1 MLGRSFKFKKVC
13 CNPINLHDDDPNKK
27 GDRQMSEDFVAKN
40 IAFNL
45 TEGYY
50 ICDKCRKE
58 ITKRSREL
66 QTTEIKNEPATVPET
81 TDNESSSSSDKRSED
96 DVFVDKDTDLKAL
109 NESLSIIG
117 ESPVKKQRLE
127 KGKYYKE
134 EKAKKIQDNIC
145 SKLQIGSAPSTSKDH
160 TTASAS
166 HVTNADEEIVNQ
178 LKEKFN
184 TTEKRSEK
192 LQILTVLPKSWSRS
206 KIQEEFKVTQ
216 YMARQA
222 KNLVKE
228 KGVMALPNKRLP
240 TFSKETENII
250 LHFYKSEE
258 ISRIMPGKKDYKSVW
273 KGGFKVQEQKHLI
286 LCNLREAYKLFK
298 TKHPS
303 LKVGFSK
310 FAELRPKE
318 CILAGGAGTHSVCVC
333 TIHQNIKLMIVGSGL
348 SCCTEGEEIHLS
360 DYTSCLAAT
369 TCNEKSIDCFFHDQC
384 SDCNSLSNNFAEY
397 LETIFEKHM
406 IDDISYQRWI
416 STDRTTLETIS
427 KSVNEF
433 IEEFCS
439 NLKLLK
445 RHDYIAKHQSQFCAE
460 KKRTLGDGEMLIL
473 ADFAE
478 NYSFILQDAAQ
489 GFHWNNAQATLH
501 PFVCYYKDEEEL
513 KHLNAVIISD
523 CLHHDTIAVHLF
535 QKKVIEILK
544 TKIPG
549 EINKLIYFSDGAA
562 SQYKNFK
569 NFINL
574 CHHEKDFDMKAE
586 WHFFATSHG
595 KGPCDGL
602 GGTIKR
608 LAAKASLQ
616 RAYNNQIMTP
626 RQLYEFGKENIPGI
640 HFLYT
645 SQEEWSKEKTLLE
658 ERFNIA
664 CTIPGTLKLHSFVP
678 TSLSEL
684 KVKFVSNSTDDKTVR
699 IRKQTNFIF
708 EEIKGFVT
716 AMYDQK
722 WYLACVLETYS
733 DLMEVK
739 LTFLEPN
746 GPSPSFKYPRRPDI
760 LIVPE
765 KDILSIVDPQTATG
779 RTYNLSDKEIKKASE
794 LLNEK
799 LP

>member
-1 MLGRSFKFKKVC
+1 MLGRSSKFKKVC
-13 CNPINLHDDDPNKK
+13 CNPINLHDNEPYKK
-27 GDRQMSEDFVAKN
+27 GDRQMSEDFVVKN
-40 IAFNL
+40 SAFNL
-45 TEGYY
+45 TEGNYL
-50 ICDKCRKE
+50 CDKCRKE
-58 ITKRSREL
+58 ITKRSKEHAE
-66 QTTEIKNEPATVPET
+66 TIKNKPATDPEI
-81 TDNESSSSSDKRSED
+81 TDNESLPSNDDKMSED
-96 DVFVDKDTDLKAL
+96 DVFVDKNIDLRVL
-109 NESLSIIG
+109 NESLSLIG

-127 KGKYYKE
+127 KGIYYKE
-134 EKAKKIQDNIC
+134 GKIKKIQDNIC
-145 SKLQIGSAPSTSKDH
+145 SKLELVSAPSTSKAH
-160 TTASAS
+160 TAESAS
-166 HVTNADEEIVNQ
+166 HFTSVDEEIVNQ
-178 LKEKFN
+178 LKEKYD

-206 KIQEEFKVTQ
+206 RIQEEFKVSQ

-228 KGVMALPNKRLP
+228 KGIMALPNKRLP

-250 LHFYKSEE
+250 LQFYKSEE
-258 ISRIMPGKKDYKSVW
+258 ISRVMPGKKDYKSVR
-273 KGGFKVQEQKHLI
+273 KEGVKVQEQKHLI

-298 TKHPS
+298 TKQPS
-303 LKVGFSK
+303 IKVGFSK

-333 TIHQNIKLMIVGSGL
+333 TIHQNIKLMILGSVL
-348 SCCTEGEEIHLS
+348 SRCTEGEEIHLS
-360 DYTSCLAAT
+360 DYISCLAAT
-369 TCNEKSIDCFFHDQC
+369 TCNKKSVDCFFYQC
-384 SDCNSLSNNFAEY
+384 SDCDTLFNNFAEF

-406 IDDISYQRWI
+406 IDDISYKRWI
-416 STDRTTLETIS
+416 STDRTTLETIT
-427 KSVNEF
+427 KPVNEF

-439 NLKLLK
+439 NLKILK

-460 KKRTLGDGEMLIL
+460 RKRTLGDGEMLIL

-478 NYSFILQDAAQ
+478 NYAFILQDAAQ
-489 GFHWNNAQATLH
+489 GYHYNNAQATLH
-501 PFVCYYKDEEEL
+501 PFVCYYKDDEEL

-535 QKKVIEILK
+535 QKKVIEVLK
-544 TKIPG
+544 AEIPQD
-549 EINKLIYFSDGAA
+549 INKLTYFTDGAA

-574 CHHEKDFDMKAE
+574 CHHEKDFDIKAE

-608 LAAKASLQ
+608 LAAKSSLQ

-640 HFLYT
+640 HFVY
-645 SQEEWSKEKTLLE
+645 SSEEEWSEEKTLLE
-658 ERFNIA
+658 ERFKNA
-664 CTIPGTLKLHSFVP
+664 CTIPGTQKLHSFVP

-699 IRKQTNFIF
+699 IRKQTNFTF

-716 AMYDQK
+716 AIYDQK
-722 WYLACVLETYS
+722 WYLACVLETYPDS
-733 DLMEVK
+733 TEVK

-746 GPSPSFKYPRRPDI
+746 GPSPSFKYPPRPDI
-760 LIVPE
+760 LIIPE

-779 RTYNLSDKEIKKASE
+779 RTYSLSEKETKKASK

-799 LP
+799 S